1 MQLTVEAF
9 VVFLVATLTAAALTA
24 ADTYLVDREWTAV
37 VFLTLAAVSTVWYGV
52 IILVVVRAAFSV

>member
-24 ADTYLVDREWTAV
+24 AYQYLVDREWTAV
-37 VFLTLAAVSTVWYGV
+37 VFLTLAAVSTIWYGV
-52 IILVVVRAAFSV
+52 ILLVVVRSAFSA

>member
-24 ADTYLVDREWTAV
+24 AYTYLVDREWTAV

>member
-24 ADTYLVDREWTAV
+24 AYQYLVDREWTAV
-37 VFLTLAAVSTVWYGV
+37 VFLTLAAVSTIWYGV
-52 IILVVVRAAFSV
+52 ILLVVVRSAFSV

>member
-24 ADTYLVDREWTAV
+24 AYTYLVDREWTAV
-37 VFLTLAAVSTVWYGV
+37 VFLTLAAASTVWYGV